1 MRVHVGLPVEN
12 GTPDQD
18 KAFAVTNLQFVTRA
32 CAAVGAPRKISIR
45 PRKVKV
51 RLSFS
56 RDSDTTV
63 KPFRLRRPNAKMRFV
78 FADNLRS
85 YRITPLHSGVFSSG
99 HRAMVVFDLAS
110 PVKLVRP
117 K

>member
-1 MRVHVGLPVEN
+1 MWAFRL
-12 GTPDQD
+12 
-18 KAFAVTNLQFVTRA
+18 KAGRRIRKGSAVTNLQFVTRA
-32 CAAVGAPRKISIR
+32 CAAVGAPSKVSTGLGSEGISFVVRHHRK
-45 PRKVKV
+45 
-51 RLSFS
+51 LFG
-56 RDSDTTV
+56 
-63 KPFRLRRPNAKMRFV
+63 LRRPNAKVRFV